1 MRRHTNRALLL
12 SFTLHIA
19 VMLAISPFL
28 VNHFNIEKESISVDI
43 LKPESE
49 KRVRQRVLP
58 PRTPVVPQVSEM
70 DASPSSPAAPTSVP
84 EVSVPKA
91 PVHADVIPDIVTH
104 ADIPQSDAPSPV
116 SNASFGEDGTLAGP
130 VVVEGQRG
138 TGVGGPERGG
148 RGTGG
153 YGSGNHLVSHGTGA
167 SDVGLATLDA
177 VDAGLGIFDTNVMSG
192 HGLIGQ
198 VYVPGGTIH
207 RMPDFD
213 LLTPIYTF
221 VTPNLDV
228 SKRNYTQGFPTPE
241 MQFVVEDF
249 AIRFRGELAID
260 TPGLYHFGL
269 YSDDGAKLYIDGTLV
284 VDNDGIHG
292 PKGEKGII
300 TLTAG
305 KHPVEIHYFQ
315 GPRHSIALQ
324 WYYQPPKEPHSETMR
339 SLSITTPKWN
349 WRWESKILGTIVPP
363 EVIYRPGKPRIPEA
377 LRKLQQRLK
386 NVDSE
391 Q

>member
-1 MRRHTNRALLL
+1 MQGRTNRALLL
-12 SFTLHIA
+12 SLGLHICL
-19 VMLAISPFL
+19 MLAISPFP
-28 VNHFNIEKESISVDI
+28 VNHFHVEKESISAEI
-43 LKPESE
+43 LEPESE
-49 KRVRQRVLP
+49 ERVRRRVLP
-58 PRTPVVPQVSEM
+58 VRSPVVPQVNETE
-70 DASPSSPAAPTSVP
+70 ASPSSPASPTSAP

-153 YGSGNHLVSHGTGA
+153 YGTGKHFAKGTGA
-167 SDVGLATLDA
+167 SDVELATLDGI
-177 VDAGLGIFDTNVMSG
+177 DAGLGIFGTDVMPG

-198 VYVPGGTIH
+198 VYVPGGQIH

-221 VTPNLDV
+221 VTANLDV
-228 SKRNYTQGFPTPE
+228 SKRDYTEGFPTPE
-241 MQFVVEDF
+241 MQSVVEDF

-260 TPGLYHFGL
+260 TPGLYRFGL
-269 YSDDGAKLYIDGTLV
+269 YSDDGAKLYINGRLV
-284 VDNDGIHG
+284 VDNDGVHT
-292 PKGEKGII
+292 KGKGGSITLSKGIY
-300 TLTAG
+300 
-305 KHPVEIHYFQ
+305 PVEIQYFQ
-315 GPRHSIALQ
+315 GPRYSIALQ
-324 WYYQPPKEPHSETMR
+324 WYYAPPKEPFSETRR
-339 SLSITTPKWN
+339 SISITIPTLE
-349 WRWESKILGTIVPP
+349 WRTEEYMLGRIVPP
-363 EVIYRPGKPRIPEA
+363 EVIYRPSKPRIPEA

-386 NVDSE
+386 NIDSD

>member
-1 MRRHTNRALLL
+1 MRRYTNRALLL
-12 SFTLHIA
+12 SFAIHIA

-28 VNHFNIEKESISVDI
+28 VNHFHVEKESISVDI

-49 KRVRQRVLP
+49 KLIRKRVLP
-58 PRTPVVPQVSEM
+58 PRTPVVPQVSET
-70 DASPSSPAAPTSVP
+70 DASPSSPAAPTSAP

-104 ADIPQSDAPSPV
+104 ADLPQSDAPSPV
-116 SNASFGEDGTLAGP
+116 SNSSFGEDGELAGP

-138 TGVGGPERGG
+138 GGVGGPGRGG

-153 YGSGNHLVSHGTGA
+153 YGTGKHFAKGTGA
-167 SDVGLATLDA
+167 SDVELATLDGI
-177 VDAGLGIFDTNVMSG
+177 DAGLGIFGTDVMPG

-198 VYVPGGTIH
+198 VYVPGGQIH

-221 VTPNLDV
+221 VTANLDV
-228 SKRNYTQGFPTPE
+228 SKRDYTEGFPTPE
-241 MQFVVEDF
+241 MQSVVEDF

-260 TPGLYHFGL
+260 TPGLYRFGL
-269 YSDDGAKLYIDGTLV
+269 YSDDGAKLYIDGRLV
-284 VDNDGIHG
+284 VDNDGVHT
-292 PKGEKGII
+292 KGKGGSITLSKGIY
-300 TLTAG
+300 
-305 KHPVEIHYFQ
+305 PVEIQYFQ
-315 GPRHSIALQ
+315 GPRYSIALQ
-324 WYYQPPKEPHSETMR
+324 WYYAPPKEPFSETRR
-339 SLSITTPKWN
+339 SISITIPTLE
-349 WRWESKILGTIVPP
+349 WRTEEYMLGTIVPP

-386 NVDSE
+386 NIENE

>member
-1 MRRHTNRALLL
+1 MRRYTNRALLL
-12 SFTLHIA
+12 SLGLH
-19 VMLAISPFL
+19 VCLVLAISPFL
-28 VNHFNIEKESISVDI
+28 VNHFHVEKESISVEI
-43 LKPESE
+43 LEPESE
-49 KRVRQRVLP
+49 EQVRRRVLP
-58 PRTPVVPQVSEM
+58 VRSPVVPQVNETE
-70 DASPSSPAAPTSVP
+70 ASPSSPASPTSAP

-153 YGSGNHLVSHGTGA
+153 YGTGKHFAKGTGA
-167 SDVGLATLDA
+167 SDVELATLDGI
-177 VDAGLGIFDTNVMSG
+177 DAGLGIFGTDVMPG

-198 VYVPGGTIH
+198 VYVPGGQIH

-221 VTPNLDV
+221 VTANLDV
-228 SKRNYTQGFPTPE
+228 SKRDYTEGFPTPE
-241 MQFVVEDF
+241 MQSVVEDF

-260 TPGLYHFGL
+260 TPGLYRFGL
-269 YSDDGAKLYIDGTLV
+269 YSDDGAKLYINGRLV
-284 VDNDGIHG
+284 VDNDGVHT
-292 PKGEKGII
+292 KGKGGSITLSKGIY
-300 TLTAG
+300 
-305 KHPVEIHYFQ
+305 PVEIQYFQ
-315 GPRHSIALQ
+315 GPRYSIALQ
-324 WYYQPPKEPHSETMR
+324 WYYAPPKEPFSETRR
-339 SLSITTPKWN
+339 SISITIPTLE
-349 WRWESKILGTIVPP
+349 WRTEEYMLGRIVPP
-363 EVIYRPGKPRIPEA
+363 EVIYRPSKPRIPEA

-386 NVDSE
+386 NIDSD

>member
-1 MRRHTNRALLL
+1 MRRYTNRALLV
-12 SFTLHIA
+12 SFALHIA

-28 VNHFNIEKESISVDI
+28 VNHFNVEKESISVEI
-43 LKPESE
+43 LEPEPE
-49 KRVRQRVLP
+49 KLIRKRVLP
-58 PRTPVVPQVSEM
+58 VRSPVVPQVNETE
-70 DASPSSPAAPTSVP
+70 ASPSSPASPTSAP

-153 YGSGNHLVSHGTGA
+153 YGTGKHFAKGTGA
-167 SDVGLATLDA
+167 SDVELATLDGI
-177 VDAGLGIFDTNVMSG
+177 DAGLGIFGTDVMPG

-198 VYVPGGTIH
+198 VYVPGGQIH

-221 VTPNLDV
+221 VTANLDV
-228 SKRNYTQGFPTPE
+228 SKRDYTEGFPTPE
-241 MQFVVEDF
+241 MQSVVEDF

-269 YSDDGAKLYIDGTLV
+269 YSDDGAKLYINGRLV
-284 VDNDGIHG
+284 VDNDGVHT
-292 PKGEKGII
+292 KGKGGSITLSKGIY
-300 TLTAG
+300 
-305 KHPVEIHYFQ
+305 PVEIQYFQ
-315 GPRHSIALQ
+315 GPRYSIALQ
-324 WYYQPPKEPHSETMR
+324 WYYAPPKEPFSETRR
-339 SLSITTPKWN
+339 SISITIPTLE
-349 WRWESKILGTIVPP
+349 WRTEEYMLGRIVPP
-363 EVIYRPGKPRIPEA
+363 EVIYRPSKPRIPEA

-386 NVDSE
+386 NIDSD

>member
-28 VNHFNIEKESISVDI
+28 VSHFNIEKESISVDI

-49 KRVRQRVLP
+49 KLIRKRVLP

-70 DASPSSPAAPTSVP
+70 DASPSSPASPTYAP

-104 ADIPQSDAPSPV
+104 ADLPQSDAPSPV
-116 SNASFGEDGTLAGP
+116 SNASFGEDGELAGP

-138 TGVGGPERGG
+138 GGVGGPGRGG
-148 RGTGG
+148 RGSGG
-153 YGSGNHLVSHGTGA
+153 YGNGKHFAKGTGA
-167 SDVGLATLDA
+167 SDVELATLDGI
-177 VDAGLGIFDTNVMSG
+177 DAGLGIFGTDVMPG

-198 VYVPGGTIH
+198 VYVPGGQIH

-221 VTPNLDV
+221 VTANLDV
-228 SKRNYTQGFPTPE
+228 SKRDYTEGFPTPE
-241 MQFVVEDF
+241 MQSVVEDF

-260 TPGLYHFGL
+260 TPGLYRFGL
-269 YSDDGAKLYIDGTLV
+269 YSDDGAKLYIDGRLV
-284 VDNDGIHG
+284 VDNDGVHT
-292 PKGEKGII
+292 KGKGGSITLSKGIY
-300 TLTAG
+300 
-305 KHPVEIHYFQ
+305 PVEIQYFQ
-315 GPRHSIALQ
+315 GPRYSIALQ
-324 WYYQPPKEPHSETMR
+324 WYYAPPKEPFSETRR
-339 SLSITTPKWN
+339 SISITIPTLE
-349 WRWESKILGTIVPP
+349 WRTEEYMLGRIVPP
-363 EVIYRPGKPRIPEA
+363 EVIYRPGKPRIPDA

-386 NVDSE
+386 NIESD
-391 Q
+391 